1 MEIGLI
7 FYGIIGHRVINYSTF
22 FFFYLDLIYSRIL
35 QKFELNS
42 QIKYHT

>member
-7 FYGIIGHRVINYSTF
+7 FYGIIGQSLIIRQF

>member
-1 MEIGLI
+1 MESLDIESLI
-7 FYGIIGHRVINYSTF
+7 IRQF